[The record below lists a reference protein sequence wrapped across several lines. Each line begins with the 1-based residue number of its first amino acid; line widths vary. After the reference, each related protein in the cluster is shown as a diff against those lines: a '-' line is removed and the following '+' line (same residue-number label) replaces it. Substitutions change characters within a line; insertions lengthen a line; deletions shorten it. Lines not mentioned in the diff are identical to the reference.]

1 MGAECACLGQD
12 AIKAQALEKEHQNS
26 KFFYY
31 SDPKLLASFQE
42 KLNQI

>member
-1 MGAECACLGQD
+1 MGSECACLGQD
-12 AIKAQALEKEHQNS
+12 AIKAQALEKQQQNS

-31 SDPKLLASFQE
+31 SDPSVLASFQE